1 MRIFTDLGT
10 SWFTYFG
17 SPDATWLGLMNAVLP
32 LGVIVVAI
40 PAGWMSDAIGRRYTM
55 MIGIVI
61 LVAAAAMQAASH
73 NIATF
78 IVARFFIGAGIELS
92 SVPAPVLITEIAYPS
107 HRGKA
112 KSLFQTCFFL
122 GAIASSWCTFALQAF
137 FPVLQFIGLWF
148 VPESPRWLV
157 GKGRHEE
164 AHAFLVKYYAGGD
177 ESNPI
182 VEYEYREISS
192 HIETEQAA
200 AGMGWS
206 SLWKTP
212 ADRKR
217 LAITAFTAFV
227 AQWAGII
234 ITYYLSLVLE
244 SVGIKESFTKTLI
257 NGIHQIF
264 NYIVAIFGA
273 LLVDRVGRRTLWIFS
288 AIGMLVTYS
297 IFTACSAVFAETGK
311 HTVAMVVVVFI
322 LIYYFFYDIAVTPLT
337 FAYPAE
343 ILPFHTR
350 QKGLAVCNLCNGLA
364 LIFNSFV
371 NLIALEAIA
380 WKYHLVYIVLL
391 MFIAV
396 ITYLFF
402 AETKGYTLEDIADVF
417 EGPAIVAGS
426 FRRPINSRQ
435 ELPIDVKE
443 APVSMIE
450 DISN

>member
-1 MRIFTDLGT
+1 MKGNELVPNLLLP
-10 SWFTYFG
+10 G
-17 SPDATWLGLMNAVLP
+17 SHC
-32 LGVIVVAI
+32 IQ
-40 PAGWMSDAIGRRYTM
+40 
-55 MIGIVI
+55 
-61 LVAAAAMQAASH
+61 LVHIWYLQH
-73 NIATF
+73 DEFNL
-78 IVARFFIGAGIELS
+78 ELADS
-92 SVPAPVLITEIAYPS
+92 IS
-107 HRGKA
+107 
-112 KSLFQTCFFL
+112 F
-122 GAIASSWCTFALQAF
+122 
-137 FPVLQFIGLWF
+137 F
-148 VPESPRWLV
+148 VPESPRWLI
-157 GKGRHEE
+157 GKGRHEK
-164 AHAFLVKYYAGGD
+164 ARAFLVKYYAGGD

-192 HIETEQAA
+192 HIEAEQAA
-200 AGMGWS
+200 ARMGCS

-227 AQWAGII
+227 TQWAGNGII
-234 ITYYLSLVLE
+234 IYYLSLVLE
-244 SVGIKESFTKTLI
+244 SVGIKDSFTKTLI
-257 NGIHQIF
+257 NGCLQIF

-322 LIYYFFYDIAVTPLT
+322 FIYYFFYDIAVTPLT
-337 FAYPAE
+337 FAYPAG
-343 ILPFHTR
+343 ILPFHTQ

-364 LIFNSFV
+364 LMFNSLV
-371 NLIALEAIA
+371 NPIALEAIS
-380 WKYHLVYIVLL
+380 WKYYLVYIVLL
-391 MFIAV
+391 VFIAV
-396 ITYLFF
+396 IMYLFF
-402 AETKGYTLEDIADVF
+402 AETKGYTLEEIADVF
-417 EGPAIVAGS
+417 EGPAIVAGR